1 MNPLGWKRE
10 HQVALGAAALLGLA
24 LGLAFG
30 YARDGHLGGFW
41 DWFTTAINPNYPTYT
56 GIGWGAFGAAA
67 ATAAVYMAGL
77 MRR

>member
-30 YARDGHLGGFW
+30 YARDGHLEGFW
-41 DWFTTAINPNYPTYT
+41 DWLVTALNPNYPTYT
-56 GIGWGAFGAAA
+56 GTGWAAFGALI
-67 ATAAVYMAGL
+67 ATAVVYTAQL